1 MKQLKSFLIVAL
13 FLNMFFYSKAQTGL
27 NFQGVARTSNNVI
40 LASQQISL
48 RLSILQGTAVGS
60 AEYSEIRRV
69 TTNAQGLFT
78 AVIGDTGAVSSVGNF
93 SSINWRSTPKFLKIE
108 MDPTAGT
115 NFITM
120 GTTQFQT
127 VAYAMF
133 ATSVDAENISGV
145 VPVARGGTGAS
156 SLASLKSV
164 LQLDKI
170 NNTSDTAKPISSAT
184 QTALNL
190 KANTSDIILINTSI
204 ATKFNLAD
212 TIKYAKQNYIDS
224 SLLTKFKIAD
234 TIKYAKQ
241 NYIDSSLLTKLKVTD
256 TLNLSSRINTKASVS
271 ALKDSMA
278 LKANIDSVNFVKD
291 ITING
296 LIVGKGAATIES
308 NTVFGKDVLIGNTTG
323 ANNVAIGFTS
333 LNRNTIGSSNVA
345 IGYGAMPANTEGSNN
360 IAIGAGTMQE
370 STTGSKNIAIG
381 NSNLYGLSTGSKNI
395 AIGNAAMIAIS
406 TGEGNIAIGDEAFR
420 NASTGIYNTVI
431 GAQAKIAD
439 GTYSNATALG
449 NGAIAEASN
458 SIQLGNFNIK
468 SVNTS
473 GAFIGDSLNINKDA
487 FISTF
492 RIGRGNGYIAHNLA
506 FGHEALNANTTG
518 EQNMALGYSALNKNT
533 TGGFNTATGFY
544 SLYSNVDGSR
554 NSAFGRESLLSNT
567 AGNSNTAIGEGTL
580 TTNTTGSGNT
590 SVGTGSLHYNTT
602 GSNNTAVGV
611 SSMYAS
617 NGDGNAAFGRQT
629 LLNNT
634 SGNENTAIGSMT
646 LRANTT
652 GDYNTA
658 LGSASLRANTTG
670 TKNTAVGYAALMD
683 NTTYSNSTGI
693 GNNAQVTGSNQI
705 QLGNSEVTL
714 VNTSGAIKGD
724 SLYINKDAIISSLRL
739 GKGNNYI
746 ETNTG
751 LGVQIL
757 NDNTSGYQNVALGYQ
772 SLFKNTTGYYNTA
785 IGSGSMLFN
794 TEGYSNTAIGLNSL
808 RNNLTGNSNT
818 ASGKEALTSNTT
830 GNGNVANGYGAMY
843 YNLSGSENVAIG
855 YAALFANTIG
865 DYNTAL
871 GSASLRSN
879 TTGTSNTAV
888 GYGALKDNTIY
899 SNSTGI
905 GNNAQVTGSNQIQL
919 GNTDITLVNTSGAIA
934 AGLGTSS
941 IVGKLRIGGT
951 TDSSAS
957 AALEV
962 SSTSKGFLPPRMSN
976 YQKTQIV
983 SPIAGLTIWCTNCG
997 TSGEMQVFNGAA
1009 WTNIIGGTATGT
1021 INLSIGQSYQGGIVA
1036 YILQAGDPG
1045 YDANTQHGLI
1055 AASTDQSTGIRWYN
1069 GSHINAR
1076 ATGTAIGTGLSNT
1089 NTIITSQGATATS
1102 YAAGLARAYTGG
1114 GYTDW
1119 YLPSKDEL
1127 NKLYINRVAI
1137 GGFASRN
1144 YWSSSEYVNIQFAW
1158 DLNFNDSVED
1168 YYDKINT
1175 DYVRAIRAF

>member
-108 MDPTAGT
+108 MDPAAGT

-256 TLNLSSRINTKASVS
+256 TLTLSSRINTKASVS

-291 ITING
+291 ITVNG

-406 TGEGNIAIGDEAFR
+406 TGEGNIAIGDEAFV

-567 AGNSNTAIGEGTL
+567 AGNFNTAIGEGTL
-580 TTNTTGSGNT
+580 RTNTTGSGNT
-590 SVGTGSLHYNTT
+590 SVGEGALHYNTT
-602 GSNNTAVGV
+602 GLNNTAVGV

-629 LLNNT
+629 LLSNT
-634 SGNENTAIGSMT
+634 SGNENTAIGSMA
-646 LRANTT
+646 LR
-652 GDYNTA
+652 
-658 LGSASLRANTTG
+658 
-670 TKNTAVGYAALMD
+670 
-683 NTTYSNSTGI
+683 
-693 GNNAQVTGSNQI
+693 
-705 QLGNSEVTL
+705 
-714 VNTSGAIKGD
+714 
-724 SLYINKDAIISSLRL
+724 
-739 GKGNNYI
+739 
-746 ETNTG
+746 
-751 LGVQIL
+751 
-757 NDNTSGYQNVALGYQ
+757 
-772 SLFKNTTGYYNTA
+772 
-785 IGSGSMLFN
+785 
-794 TEGYSNTAIGLNSL
+794 
-808 RNNLTGNSNT
+808 
-818 ASGKEALTSNTT
+818 
-830 GNGNVANGYGAMY
+830 
-843 YNLSGSENVAIG
+843 
-855 YAALFANTIG
+855 ANTIG

-888 GYGALKDNTIY
+888 GYGALMDNTIY

-962 SSTSKGFLPPRMSN
+962 SSTSKGFLPPRMTKAQRDAISSA
-976 YQKTQIV
+976 T
-983 SPIAGLTIWCTNCG
+983 AGLMIWCSDNFG
-997 TSGEMQVFNGAA
+997 GEIEVFNGSV
-1009 WTNIIGGTATGT
+1009 WVNMNGFSNST
-1021 INLSIGQSYQGGIVA
+1021 LSIGNYYQGGKIA
-1036 YILQAGDPG
+1036 YILVTGDPG
-1045 YDANTQHGLI
+1045 YVATTPHGLI
-1055 AASTDQSTGIRWYN
+1055 AAITDQSTGIRWDN
-1069 GSHINAR
+1069 DASPITG

-1089 NTIITSQGATATS
+1089 NTIITMQGGTSTS

-1119 YLPSKDEL
+1119 YLPSTDEL
-1127 NKLYINRVAI
+1127 NKLYLNKTLV
-1137 GGFASRN
+1137 GGFVGDY
-1144 YWSSSEYVNIQFAW
+1144 YWSSTEFNQFLAW
-1158 DLNFNDSVED
+1158 RLKFTSTNQGYSSKTTTTF
-1168 YYDKINT
+1168 
-1175 DYVRAIRAF
+1175 YVRAIRAF

>member
-1 MKQLKSFLIVAL
+1 MKKQNIYIKSLLSFLLLLVLI
-13 FLNMFFYSKAQTGL
+13 NTHAQTGL
-27 NFQGVARTSNNVI
+27 NFQGVARTSNNII

-48 RLSILQGTAVGS
+48 RLSIIQGS
-60 AEYSEIRRV
+60 AIGATEYTETRKV
-69 TTNAQGLFT
+69 NTNAQGLFN
-78 AVIGDTGAVSSVGNF
+78 AVIGDTGAISSIGNF
-93 SSINWRSTPKFLKIE
+93 ATINWKATPKFLKIE
-108 MDPTAGT
+108 MDPAAGA

-120 GTTQFQT
+120 GTTQFQN

-133 ATSVDAENISGV
+133 ANSVDAENIVGI
-145 VPVARGGTGAS
+145 VPVARGGTGAT
-156 SLASLKSV
+156 SLAL
-164 LQLDKI
+164 L
-170 NNTSDTAKPISSAT
+170 PISTAT
-184 QTALNL
+184 QNVLDLKLN
-190 KANTSDIILINTSI
+190 K
-204 ATKFNLAD
+204 AD
-212 TIKYAKQNYIDS
+212 TVKFTKQTWVDS
-224 SLLTKFKIAD
+224 ALVS
-234 TIKYAKQ
+234 
-241 NYIDSSLLTKLKVTD
+241 KLKVTD
-256 TLNLSSRINTKASVS
+256 TANLSARIDA
-271 ALKDSMA
+271 
-278 LKANIDSVNFVKD
+278 KANIDSVNFVKD
-291 ITING
+291 ITVNG
-296 LIVGKGAATIES
+296 LIVGKGAANIES
-308 NTVFGKDVLIGNTTG
+308 NTVFGKGVLIGNTTG

-360 IAIGAGTMQE
+360 IAIGVGTMQE

-406 TGEGNIAIGDEAFR
+406 TGEGNIAIGDEAFG

-449 NGAIAEASN
+449 YGASADASN
-458 SIQLGNFNIK
+458 SIQLGNIHIK

-473 GAFIGDSLNINKDA
+473 GAYIGDSLNINKDA

-590 SVGTGSLHYNTT
+590 SVGTGALHYNTT
-602 GSNNTAVGV
+602 GSNNTSVGV

-714 VNTSGAIKGD
+714 VNTSGAI
-724 SLYINKDAIISSLRL
+724 
-739 GKGNNYI
+739 
-746 ETNTG
+746 
-751 LGVQIL
+751 
-757 NDNTSGYQNVALGYQ
+757 
-772 SLFKNTTGYYNTA
+772 
-785 IGSGSMLFN
+785 
-794 TEGYSNTAIGLNSL
+794 
-808 RNNLTGNSNT
+808 
-818 ASGKEALTSNTT
+818 
-830 GNGNVANGYGAMY
+830 
-843 YNLSGSENVAIG
+843 
-855 YAALFANTIG
+855 
-865 DYNTAL
+865 
-871 GSASLRSN
+871 
-879 TTGTSNTAV
+879 
-888 GYGALKDNTIY
+888 
-899 SNSTGI
+899 
-905 GNNAQVTGSNQIQL
+905 
-919 GNTDITLVNTSGAIA
+919 A
-934 AGLGTSS
+934 AGLGTST
-941 IVGKLRIGGT
+941 IAGKLRIGGN

-962 SSTSKGFLPPRMSN
+962 SSTSKGFLPPRMNN
-976 YQKTQIV
+976 YQKTQIA
-983 SPIAGLTIWCTNCG
+983 SPIAGLTIWCSNCG
-997 TSGEMQVFNGAA
+997 ESGEMQVFNGAA
-1009 WTNIIGGTATGT
+1009 WTNMSGGTATGT
-1021 INLSIGQSYQGGIVA
+1021 ISLSIGNSYQGGIVA
-1036 YILQAGDPG
+1036 YILVSGDPG

-1055 AASTDQSTGIRWYN
+1055 AATSDQSTGIRWYN
-1069 GSHINAR
+1069 VSYTTTG

-1089 NTIITSQGATATS
+1089 NTIITSQGATSTS

-1127 NKLYINRVAI
+1127 AKLYAMKVLGF
-1137 GGFASRN
+1137 GGFAN
-1144 YWSSSEYVNIQFAW
+1144 NYYWSSTELASSFAW
-1158 DLNFNDSVED
+1158 FQYFDGGFQTTNDKN
-1168 YYDKINT
+1168 YNY
-1175 DYVRAIRAF
+1175 YVRAIRAF